1 SCSPDSLS
9 ERAGLFDLFLVDK
22 DGGRELVGM
31 TEPTGEDFPTEESGA
46 RGSEHRGLE
55 QTGGFAG
62 AAVRSRSGSSGEQTA
77 EDDESDDKKC
87 KEPRS
92 LRLSIN
98 ARERRRMHDLNDA
111 LDDLRSVIPYAH
123 SPSVRKLSKIAT
135 LLLAKNYIL
144 MQAQALDEMR
154 RLVAYLNQGQSVP
167 VALPSAVASLQPPL
181 GVYDHDEI
189 AFPAQHIKRTHAR
202 WSTGSARALHKIS
215 TSPARWSTG
224 SARAPHEFVRL
235 PNDRSFQTC
244 LRDFF

>member
-1 SCSPDSLS
+1 MDRAADLKG

-31 TEPTGEDFPTEESGA
+31 NEPTGEDFPTEVSGA

-62 AAVRSRSGSSGEQTA
+62 AGVRSRSGSSGEQTA
-77 EDDESDDKKC
+77 EDDESDERTDGGSGVQKAQNVLGKKC

-167 VALPSAVASLQPPL
+167 VALPSAVAALQPPL
-181 GVYDHDEI
+181 GVYDQSGYPFGATTSVNVCPEKGTV
-189 AFPAQHIKRTHAR
+189 FGNSR
-202 WSTGSARALHKIS
+202 SAALCNRCDD
-215 TSPARWSTG
+215 SP
-224 SARAPHEFVRL
+224 
-235 PNDRSFQTC
+235 
-244 LRDFF
+244 